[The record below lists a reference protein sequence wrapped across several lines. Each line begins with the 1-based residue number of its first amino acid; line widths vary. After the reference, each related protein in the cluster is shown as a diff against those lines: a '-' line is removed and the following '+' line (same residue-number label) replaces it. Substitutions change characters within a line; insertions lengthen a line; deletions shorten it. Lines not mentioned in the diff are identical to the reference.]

1 MYYNKVSWKEMGD
14 IMKKISKF
22 LIIFVVTMVILAA
35 CKKDGNLAK
44 VERKDRIAN
53 SSVENS
59 KKLTSKPKEN
69 LKPVN
74 GATIGSMSSYVEDRE
89 VWKDF
94 IDEKYINFAKR
105 DDLGIH
111 LPRILLDSKD
121 AKAANDDIDGLVKDI
136 KELYTTYKKDMEDF
150 EIGIYSSFSVYQ
162 DENVLSVMVEV
173 SNIWEG
179 EFPIYE
185 VFNFSLPDGK
195 FINDEELMK
204 SMGNDKEEILSMI
217 ENSLSEEQA
226 RETNIYYRDVTD
238 SSYIYNPS
246 NCTGK
251 ILNDIW
257 NSYDYK
263 NRQIFIDELGEP
275 IFVFFEYSSMD
286 MGLIP
291 TTLKLKEN
299 RFDRSEISDEYLR
312 MARRLGVDPK
322 DKNHKAFVIYLGSA
336 YDETTLKDPLAKL
349 YAWTSVF
356 SNCEDPPMII
366 SMKESEVG
374 DKPYLNGE
382 ECYLVIP
389 KYKNASVSLKE
400 LELSEDGKLKE
411 VDNIY
416 LDAISSNG
424 STFIMQNI
432 SDIAPNGKITI
443 RYRDDSFEFS
453 PSISLKD
460 GSLMLPDE
468 VIEGEGLLDWKSLIN
483 KETYSQTMFKR
494 IMSIMGKG

>member
-1 MYYNKVSWKEMGD
+1 
-14 IMKKISKF
+14 MKKNFKF
-22 LIIFVVTMVILAA
+22 LIIFMVAMVLLAG
-35 CKKDGNLAK
+35 CKNGNSSPK
-44 VERKDRIAN
+44 VENKDANAN
-53 SSVENS
+53 SAVENS
-59 KKLTSKPKEN
+59 QETSKVKED
-69 LKPVN
+69 LKPVD
-74 GATIGSMSSYVEDRE
+74 GAGIGSMSSYVEDRE

-94 IDEKYINFAKR
+94 VDEKYIGFAKR
-105 DDLGIH
+105 DDYGIH
-111 LPRILLDSKD
+111 VPRILLDSKD
-121 AKAANDDIDGLVKDI
+121 AKAANDEIDGLVKDI

-162 DENVLSVMVEV
+162 DDHVLSVMVEV

-179 EFPIYE
+179 EFPFYE
-185 VFNFSLPDGK
+185 VYNFSLPDGK

-204 SMGNDKEEILSMI
+204 NFGTDKEEILGMI
-217 ENSLSEEQA
+217 ENSLSEEQS
-226 RETNIYYRDVTD
+226 RETNLYYRDVTD

-257 NSYDYK
+257 DSYDYK
-263 NRQIFIDELGEP
+263 NRQIFIDELGTP
-275 IFVFFEYSSMD
+275 NFVFFEYSSMD

-291 TTLKLKEN
+291 TTLKLKSDK
-299 RFDRSEISDEYLR
+299 FDRSEVSDEYLR

-322 DKNHKAFVIYLGSA
+322 DKKHKAFVIYLGSA
-336 YDETTLKDPLAKL
+336 YDEATLKAPLEKL
-349 YAWTSVF
+349 FVWTSIF
-356 SNCEDPPMII
+356 SNYEDPNMLI
-366 SMKESEVG
+366 SMKDGEVG
-374 DKPYLNGE
+374 DRPYLNGE

-411 VDNIY
+411 VENIY
-416 LDAISSNG
+416 LDAISSSG
-424 STFIMQNI
+424 TTFIMQNI
-432 SDIAPNGKITI
+432 SDIAPNGKIII

-460 GSLMLPDE
+460 GSLMLPEE
-468 VIEGEGLLDWKSLIN
+468 VKDGEDVLDWDSLIT
-483 KETYSQTMFKR
+483 KDTYSQTMFER

>member
-1 MYYNKVSWKEMGD
+1 
-14 IMKKISKF
+14 MKRNFKF
-22 LIIFVVTMVILAA
+22 LIIFMVAMVLLAG
-35 CKKDGNLAK
+35 CKNGNSSPK
-44 VERKDRIAN
+44 VENKNTNAN
-53 SSVENS
+53 SAVENS
-59 KKLTSKPKEN
+59 KETSKAEEN
-69 LKPVN
+69 LKPVD
-74 GATIGSMSSYVEDRE
+74 GAVIGSMSSYVEDRE

-94 IDEKYINFAKR
+94 VDEKYIGFAKR
-105 DDLGIH
+105 DDYGIH
-111 LPRILLDSKD
+111 VPRILLDSKD
-121 AKAANDDIDGLVKDI
+121 AKAANDEIDGLVKDI

-150 EIGIYSSFSVYQ
+150 EIGIYSYFSVYQ

-179 EFPIYE
+179 EFPFYE
-185 VFNFSLPDGK
+185 VYNFSLPDGK

-204 SMGNDKEEILSMI
+204 NFGTDKEEILGMI
-217 ENSLSEEQA
+217 ENSLSEEQS
-226 RETNIYYRDVTD
+226 RKTNLYYRDVTD

-257 NSYDYK
+257 DSYDYK
-263 NRQIFIDELGEP
+263 NRKIFIDELGTP
-275 IFVFFEYSSMD
+275 NFVFFEYSSVD

-291 TTLKLKEN
+291 TTLKLKSDK
-299 RFDRSEISDEYLR
+299 FDRSEISDEYLR

-322 DKNHKAFVIYLGSA
+322 DKKHKAFVIYLGSA
-336 YDETTLKDPLAKL
+336 YDEATLKAPLEKL
-349 YAWTSVF
+349 FVWTSIF
-356 SNCEDPPMII
+356 FDFEDPRMII
-366 SMKESEVG
+366 SMKDGEVG

-411 VDNIY
+411 VENIY
-416 LDAISSNG
+416 LDAISSSG
-424 STFIMQNI
+424 TIFIMQNI

-460 GSLMLPDE
+460 GSLMLPEE
-468 VIEGEGLLDWKSLIN
+468 VKDGEDVLDWDSLIT
-483 KETYSQTMFKR
+483 KDTYSQTMFER

>member
-1 MYYNKVSWKEMGD
+1 
-14 IMKKISKF
+14 MKRNFKF
-22 LIIFVVTMVILAA
+22 LIIFMVAILLLAG
-35 CKKDGNLAK
+35 CKKDSSSPK
-44 VERKDRIAN
+44 VENKNANAN
-53 SSVENS
+53 SVVDSKDSDENS
-59 KKLTSKPKEN
+59 SDKEASIVKEN
-69 LKPVN
+69 LKHVE
-74 GATIGSMSSYVEDRE
+74 GAEIGSMSSYVEDRE

-94 IDEKYINFAKR
+94 VDEEYIGFAKR
-105 DDLGIH
+105 DDYGIH
-111 LPRILLDSKD
+111 VPRILLDSKD
-121 AKAANDDIDGLVKDI
+121 AKAANDEIDGLVKEI
-136 KELYTTYKKDMEDF
+136 KELYTTYKKDMVDF
-150 EIGIYSSFSVYQ
+150 DIGIYSSFSVYQ

-179 EFPIYE
+179 EFPFYE

-195 FINDEELMK
+195 FINDDELMK
-204 SMGNDKEEILSMI
+204 NFGTEKEEILGMI
-217 ENSLSEEQA
+217 ENSLNEEQS
-226 RETNIYYRDVTD
+226 RETNLYYRDVTD

-257 NSYDYK
+257 DSYDYK
-263 NRQIFIDELGEP
+263 NRQIFIDELGIP
-275 IFVFFEYSSMD
+275 NFVFFEYSSMD

-291 TTLKLKEN
+291 TTLKLKSN
-299 RFDRSEISDEYLR
+299 RFDRNEVSDEYLR

-322 DKNHKAFVIYLGSA
+322 DKKHKAFVIYLGSC
-336 YDETTLKDPLAKL
+336 YDENTLKAPLEKL
-349 YAWTSVF
+349 YAWTSIF
-356 SNCEDPPMII
+356 TDFEDLQMLI
-366 SMKESEVG
+366 SMKDGEVG
-374 DKPYLNGE
+374 DRPYLNGE

-400 LELSEDGKLKE
+400 LEISEDGKLKE
-411 VDNIY
+411 VENIY
-416 LDAISSNG
+416 LDAISSSG
-424 STFIMQNI
+424 TTFIMQNI

-468 VIEGEGLLDWKSLIN
+468 VKDGEDILDWDSLVN
-483 KETYSQTMFKR
+483 KETYSPMMFDR

>member
-1 MYYNKVSWKEMGD
+1 
-14 IMKKISKF
+14 MKRNFKF
-22 LIIFVVTMVILAA
+22 LIIFMVAMVLLAG
-35 CKKDGNLAK
+35 CKNGNSSPK
-44 VERKDRIAN
+44 VENKDANAN
-53 SSVENS
+53 SAVENS
-59 KKLTSKPKEN
+59 KETSKVKED
-69 LKPVN
+69 LKPVD
-74 GATIGSMSSYVEDRE
+74 GAGIGSMSSYVEDRE

-94 IDEKYINFAKR
+94 VDEKYIGFAKR
-105 DDLGIH
+105 DDYGIH
-111 LPRILLDSKD
+111 VPRILLDSKD
-121 AKAANDDIDGLVKDI
+121 AKAANDEIDGLVKDI

-150 EIGIYSSFSVYQ
+150 EIGIYSYFSVYQ

-179 EFPIYE
+179 EFPFYS

-204 SMGNDKEEILSMI
+204 NFGTQKEEILGMI
-217 ENSLSEEQA
+217 ENSLNEEQS
-226 RETNIYYRDVTD
+226 RETNLYYRDVTD

-257 NSYDYK
+257 DSYDYK
-263 NRQIFIDELGEP
+263 NRQIFIDELGTP
-275 IFVFFEYSSMD
+275 NFVFFEYSSVD

-291 TTLKLKEN
+291 TTLKLKSDK
-299 RFDRSEISDEYLR
+299 FDRSEISDEYLR

-322 DKNHKAFVIYLGSA
+322 DKKHKAFVIYLGSA
-336 YDETTLKDPLAKL
+336 YDEATLKAPLEKL
-349 YAWTSVF
+349 FVWTSIF
-356 SNCEDPPMII
+356 SNYEDPNMLI
-366 SMKESEVG
+366 SMKDGEVG
-374 DKPYLNGE
+374 DRPYLNGE

-400 LELSEDGKLKE
+400 LELSKDGKLKE
-411 VDNIY
+411 VENIY
-416 LDAISSNG
+416 LDAISSSG
-424 STFIMQNI
+424 TTFIMQNI
-432 SDIAPNGKITI
+432 SDIAPNGKIII

-460 GSLMLPDE
+460 GSLMLPEE
-468 VIEGEGLLDWKSLIN
+468 VKDGEDVLDWDSLIT
-483 KETYSQTMFKR
+483 KDTYSQTMFER

>member
-1 MYYNKVSWKEMGD
+1 MRD
-14 IMKKISKF
+14 IMKRNFKF
-22 LIIFVVTMVILAA
+22 LIIFMVAMVLLAG
-35 CKKDGNLAK
+35 CKNGNSSPK
-44 VERKDRIAN
+44 VENKDANAN
-53 SSVENS
+53 SAVENS
-59 KKLTSKPKEN
+59 KETSKVKED
-69 LKPVN
+69 LKPVD
-74 GATIGSMSSYVEDRE
+74 GAGIGSMSSYVEDRE

-94 IDEKYINFAKR
+94 VDEKYIGFAKR
-105 DDLGIH
+105 DDYGIH
-111 LPRILLDSKD
+111 VPRILLDSKD
-121 AKAANDDIDGLVKDI
+121 AKAANDEIDGLVKDI

-150 EIGIYSSFSVYQ
+150 EIGIYSYFSVYQ

-179 EFPIYE
+179 EFPFYS

-204 SMGNDKEEILSMI
+204 NFGTQKEEILGMI
-217 ENSLSEEQA
+217 ENSLNEEQS
-226 RETNIYYRDVTD
+226 RETNLYYRDVTD

-257 NSYDYK
+257 DSYDYK
-263 NRQIFIDELGEP
+263 NRQIFIDELGTP
-275 IFVFFEYSSMD
+275 NFVFFEYSSVD

-291 TTLKLKEN
+291 TTLKLKSDK
-299 RFDRSEISDEYLR
+299 FDRSEISDEYLR

-322 DKNHKAFVIYLGSA
+322 DKKHKAFVIYLGSA
-336 YDETTLKDPLAKL
+336 YDETTLKAPLEKL
-349 YAWTSVF
+349 FVWTSIF
-356 SNCEDPPMII
+356 SNYEDPNMLI
-366 SMKESEVG
+366 SMKDGEVG
-374 DKPYLNGE
+374 DRPYLNGE

-400 LELSEDGKLKE
+400 LELSKDGKLKE
-411 VDNIY
+411 VENIY
-416 LDAISSNG
+416 LDAISSSG
-424 STFIMQNI
+424 TTFIMQNI
-432 SDIAPNGKITI
+432 SDIAPNGKIII

-460 GSLMLPDE
+460 GSLMLPEE
-468 VIEGEGLLDWKSLIN
+468 VKDGEDVLDWDSLIT
-483 KETYSQTMFKR
+483 KDTYSQTMFER

>member
-1 MYYNKVSWKEMGD
+1 
-14 IMKKISKF
+14 MKRNFKF
-22 LIIFVVTMVILAA
+22 LIIFMVAMVLLAG
-35 CKKDGNLAK
+35 CKKDGNSPK
-44 VERKDRIAN
+44 VENKNANAN
-53 SSVENS
+53 SAVENS
-59 KKLTSKPKEN
+59 KENASKAKEN
-69 LKPVN
+69 LKPVD
-74 GATIGSMSSYVEDRE
+74 GAVIGSMSSYVEDRE

-94 IDEKYINFAKR
+94 VDEKYIGFAKR
-105 DDLGIH
+105 DDYGIH
-111 LPRILLDSKD
+111 VPRILLDSKD
-121 AKAANDDIDGLVKDI
+121 AKAANDEIDGLVKDI
-136 KELYTTYKKDMEDF
+136 KDLYTTHKKDMEDF

-179 EFPIYE
+179 EFPIYG
-185 VFNFSLPDGK
+185 VYNFSLPDGK

-204 SMGNDKEEILSMI
+204 NFGTQKEEILGMI
-217 ENSLSEEQA
+217 ENSLSEEQT
-226 RETNIYYRDVTD
+226 RETNLYYRDVTD

-257 NSYDYK
+257 DSYDYK
-263 NRQIFIDELGEP
+263 NSQIFIDEMGTP
-275 IFVFFEYSSMD
+275 NFVFFEYSSMD

-291 TTLKLKEN
+291 TTLKLKIDK
-299 RFDRSEISDEYLR
+299 FDISEISDEYLR

-322 DKNHKAFVIYLGSA
+322 DKKHKAFVIYLGSA
-336 YDETTLKDPLAKL
+336 YDEATLKAPLEKL
-349 YAWTSVF
+349 FVWTSIF
-356 SNCEDPPMII
+356 YDFEDPRMII
-366 SMKESEVG
+366 SMKDGEVG
-374 DKPYLNGE
+374 DRPYLNGE

-411 VDNIY
+411 VENIY
-416 LDAISSNG
+416 LDAISSSG
-424 STFIMQNI
+424 TTFIMQNI

-460 GSLMLPDE
+460 GSLMLPEE
-468 VIEGEGLLDWKSLIN
+468 VIDGEDVLDWNSLIN
-483 KETYSQTMFKR
+483 EETYSQMMFER